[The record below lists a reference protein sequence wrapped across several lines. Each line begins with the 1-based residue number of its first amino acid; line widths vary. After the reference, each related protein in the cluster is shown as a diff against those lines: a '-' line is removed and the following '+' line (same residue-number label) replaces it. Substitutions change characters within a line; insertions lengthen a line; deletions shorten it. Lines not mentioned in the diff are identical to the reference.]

1 MEISV
6 IKSLLERF
14 SSSRGTMHPNL
25 LEMENNSLKMNGEN
39 AMLFNTLVKY
49 CEENN
54 YHTIKWTKSG
64 GIAKGKKV
72 FIPPAYGIKTIGKT
86 TVVLVLTF
94 EGKFYRFTFGIA
106 RAEQKEISGYASF
119 KAFKRTCE
127 KYDINIDD
135 YAIDNGEEYKEDF
148 PNPYRELYNER
159 FADKVIENVHHIDL
173 NSSFM
178 SGLAMTYP
186 EFKPV
191 VEELY
196 SKRKEDEIY
205 KAILTHTYGYLQS
218 ELVNYKYILLSK
230 AMVDYNNAYLDSLK
244 DKLLESGRIVLAYNS
259 DGIWYKGDIYHDENE
274 GKNIGQYKNDH
285 TNCKI
290 RFRSINA
297 YEYIEDG
304 KYHVALSGITR
315 LDKLLPRSE
324 WSWGDIY
331 NCGDIETWNLKNDR
345 IEYQGEV
352 EYYG

>member
-6 IKSLLERF
+6 IKSLLEHF
-14 SSSRGTMHPNL
+14 LSSRGTMHPNL
-25 LEMENNSLKMNGEN
+25 LKMENNNLKMNGEN

-94 EGKFYRFTFGIA
+94 ESKFYRFTFGIA
-106 RAEQKEISGYASF
+106 RAEQNEISGYASF
-119 KAFKRTCE
+119 KAFKRTCA
-127 KYDINIDD
+127 KYGINIDD

-148 PNPYRELYNER
+148 PNPYRKIYNER
-159 FADKVIENVHHIDL
+159 FVDKVIDNVHHIDL

-196 SKRKEDEIY
+196 NKRKDDEIY

-244 DKLLESGRIVLAYNS
+244 DKLMESGRIVLAYNS

-285 TNCKI
+285 TNCTI

-297 YEYIEDG
+297 YEYLEDG

-315 LDKLLPRSE
+315 LDKILPRSE

-331 NCGDIETWNLKNDR
+331 NCGDIETWNLKDDR
-345 IEYQGEV
+345 IVYEGEI

>member
-14 SSSRGTMHPNL
+14 LSSRGTMHPNL
-25 LEMENNSLKMNGEN
+25 LEMENNSLKMNSDN
-39 AMLFNTLVKY
+39 AKLFNTLVKY

-64 GIAKGKKV
+64 GIAKGKKA
-72 FIPPAYGIKTIGKT
+72 FIPPAYGIKMIGKT

-106 RAEQKEISGYASF
+106 RAEQKDISGYASF
-119 KAFKRTCE
+119 KAFKRTCA
-127 KYDINIDD
+127 KYGIDIND
-135 YAIDNGEEYKEDF
+135 YSIDNGEEYKENF
-148 PNPYRELYNER
+148 PNPYRKIYNEI
-159 FADKVIENVHHIDL
+159 FADKVLENVHHIDL

-178 SGLAMTYP
+178 SGLANAYP
-186 EFKPV
+186 EFTPV

-196 SKRKEDEIY
+196 SKRKEDDIY

-218 ELVNYKYILLSK
+218 ETYYYKGILLSK
-230 AMVDYNNAYLDSLK
+230 AMVDYNNAYLDSLTK
-244 DKLLESGRIVLAYNS
+244 KLRESGRIVLAYNT

-285 TNCKI
+285 TNCTI

-297 YEYIEDG
+297 YEYLEDG
-304 KYHVALSGITR
+304 KYHVALSGICK
-315 LDKLLPRSE
+315 LDKVLPRSE

-331 NCGDIETWNLKNDR
+331 KCGDIETWDLKNDR
-345 IEYQGEV
+345 IVYEGKV

>member
-14 SSSRGTMHPNL
+14 SSSVGTMHPNI
-25 LEMENNSLKMNGEN
+25 LEIPNNKLQMTSDN
-39 AMLFNTLVKY
+39 AKLFNTLVKY

-64 GIAKGKKV
+64 GIAQGKKV
-72 FIPPAYGIKTIGKT
+72 FMLPSYGIKMIGKT
-86 TVVLVLTF
+86 TVVLVICTS
-94 EGKFYRFTFGIA
+94 KFYRFTFGIA
-106 RAEQKEISGYASF
+106 RAEQKDITGYSSF
-119 KAFKRTCE
+119 KAFKQTCA
-127 KYDINIDD
+127 KYGINIKD
-135 YAIDNGEEYKEDF
+135 YAIDNGEKYKENF

-159 FADKVIENVHHIDL
+159 FADIVIDNVHHIDL

-178 SGLAMTYP
+178 SGLAMSYP

-196 SKRKEDEIY
+196 SKRKDDEIY

-218 ELVNYKYILLSK
+218 ELINYKYILLSK

-244 DKLLESGRIVLAYNS
+244 DKLRESGRIVLAYNS

-297 YEYIEDG
+297 YEFIEDD
-304 KYHVALSGITR
+304 KYHVVLSGITR
-315 LDKLLPRSE
+315 MDKIKPRSE

-331 NCGDIETWNLKNDR
+331 KCGDIETWNLKDDR
-345 IEYQGEV
+345 IVYDGEV
-352 EYYG
+352 EYYE

>member
-1 MEISV
+1 M
-6 IKSLLERF
+6 
-14 SSSRGTMHPNL
+14 
-25 LEMENNSLKMNGEN
+25 NSDN
-39 AMLFNTLVKY
+39 AKLFNTLVKY

-64 GIAKGKKV
+64 GIAQGKKV
-72 FIPPAYGIKTIGKT
+72 FMLPSYGIKMIGKT
-86 TVVLVLTF
+86 TVVLVICTS
-94 EGKFYRFTFGIA
+94 KFYRFTFGIA

-119 KAFKRTCE
+119 KAFKRTCK
-127 KYDINIDD
+127 KYGINIDD
-135 YAIDNGEEYKEDF
+135 YSIDNGEEYKENF
-148 PNPYRELYNER
+148 PNPYRELCNER
-159 FADKVIENVHHIDL
+159 FADKVIDNVHHIDL

-178 SGLAMTYP
+178 SGLVMTYP

-196 SKRKEDEIY
+196 SKRKDDEIY

-218 ELVNYKYILLSK
+218 ELYNYKGILLSK
-230 AMVDYNNAYLDSLK
+230 AMVDYNNAYLDSLTK
-244 DKLLESGRIVLAYNS
+244 KLRESGRMILAYNS

-285 TNCKI
+285 TNCTI

-297 YEYIEDG
+297 YEFIEDD

-315 LDKLLPRSE
+315 LDKVLPRSE

-331 NCGDIETWNLKNDR
+331 RCGDIETWKLKNDR
-345 IEYQGEV
+345 IVYEGDV
-352 EYYG
+352 EYYE

>member
-14 SSSRGTMHPNL
+14 LSSRGTMHPNL
-25 LEMENNSLKMNGEN
+25 LKMENNNLKMNGEN
-39 AMLFNTLVKY
+39 AKLFNTLVKY

-64 GIAKGKKV
+64 GIAKGKKA
-72 FIPPAYGIKTIGKT
+72 FIPPAYGIKKVGKT
-86 TVVLVLTF
+86 NVVLVFTF

-106 RAEQKEISGYASF
+106 RAEQKDISGYASF
-119 KAFKRTCE
+119 KAFKKTCE
-127 KYDINIDD
+127 KYDININD
-135 YAIDNGEEYKEDF
+135 YSIDNGEQYKENF
-148 PNPYRELYNER
+148 PNPYRKLYNER
-159 FADKVIENVHHIDL
+159 FSDKIFTNVHHIDL

-178 SGLAMTYP
+178 SGLANAYP

-196 SKRKEDEIY
+196 SKRKDDEIY

-218 ELVNYKYILLSK
+218 EVYNYKGILLSK
-230 AMVDYNNAYLDSLK
+230 AMVDYNNAYLDSLTY
-244 DKLLESGRIVLAYNS
+244 KLRNSGRIVLAYNS

-285 TNCKI
+285 TNCTI
-290 RFRSINA
+290 RFRSPNA
-297 YEYIEDG
+297 YEYLEDG
-304 KYHVALSGITR
+304 KYHVALSGICK
-315 LDKLLPRSE
+315 LDKIAPRSE
-324 WSWGDIY
+324 WTWGDIY
-331 NCGDIETWNLKNDR
+331 RCGEIETWDLKKNR
-345 IEYQGEV
+345 IVYEGKV

>member
-6 IKSLLERF
+6 IKSLLESF
-14 SSSRGTMHPNL
+14 LSSVGTRHPNL
-25 LEMENNSLKMNGEN
+25 LEIPNNKLQMTSDN
-39 AMLFNTLVKY
+39 AKLFNTLVKY

-64 GIAKGKKV
+64 GIAQGKKV
-72 FIPPAYGIKTIGKT
+72 FMLPSYGIKMVGKT
-86 TVVLVLTF
+86 TVVLVICTS
-94 EGKFYRFTFGIA
+94 KFYRFTFGIA
-106 RAEQKEISGYASF
+106 RKEQKDISGYASF
-119 KAFKRTCE
+119 KAFKQTCE

-135 YAIDNGEEYKEDF
+135 YAIDNGEEYKENF
-148 PNPYRELYNER
+148 PIPYRKLYNER
-159 FADKVIENVHHIDL
+159 FADIVLENVHHIDL

-178 SGLAMTYP
+178 SGLASSYP

-196 SKRKEDEIY
+196 SKRKENEIY

-230 AMVDYNNAYLDSLK
+230 AMVDYNNAYLDSLTN
-244 DKLLESGRIVLAYNS
+244 KLKESGRIILAYNA

-285 TNCKI
+285 TNCTI
-290 RFRSINA
+290 RFRSPNA
-297 YEYIEDG
+297 YEFIEND
-304 KYHVALSGITR
+304 KYHAVISGLTR
-315 LDKLLPRSE
+315 LDKIKPREE
-324 WSWGDIY
+324 WTWGDIY
-331 NCGDIETWNLKNDR
+331 KCGDIETWNLKNNR
-345 IEYQGEV
+345 IVYDGEV